1 MCLCGCQEQE
11 DVKSR
16 GWEGRRGE
24 ETEGQV
30 RQGLGDLVR
39 ITALI
44 LNEVG
49 ATGSGHNPLSTGK
62 SSPWLQS
69 PEHTLVSKGETRES
83 GEPQ

>member
-1 MCLCGCQEQE
+1 MCLCGCQDQKG
-11 DVKSR
+11 VKSR

-30 RQGLGDLVR
+30 RQALVDLVR

-44 LNEVG
+44 LSEVG

-69 PEHTLVSKGETRES
+69 SEYTLGSKGGTRES

>member
-1 MCLCGCQEQE
+1 M
-11 DVKSR
+11 KSR
-16 GWEGRRGE
+16 GWEGRCGE
-24 ETEGQV
+24 ETEGQG
-30 RQGLGDLVR
+30 RQGFVDLVR

-44 LNEVG
+44 LSEVG

-69 PEHTLVSKGETRES
+69 SEYTLGSKGETRES